1 MSPEATYLVDMEIN
15 DLVEKCYDDTVS
27 MILDHMEELE
37 QLKDKLI
44 EEEIVDGQWVYEL
57 FSKLN
62 VDDND

>member
-15 DLVEKCYDDTVS
+15 DLVEKCYDDTVC
-27 MILDHMEELE
+27 MILEHREELE

-57 FSKLN
+57 FLR
-62 VDDND
+62 

>member
-27 MILDHMEELE
+27 MVLEHREELE

-57 FSKLN
+57 FLR
-62 VDDND
+62 

>member
-1 MSPEATYLVDMEIN
+1 MVLE
-15 DLVEKCYDDTVS
+15 
-27 MILDHMEELE
+27 HREELE

-62 VDDND
+62 IDDID

>member
-1 MSPEATYLVDMEIN
+1 MEIN

-27 MILDHMEELE
+27 MILDHREELE

-57 FSKLN
+57 FLRS
-62 VDDND
+62 

>member
-27 MILDHMEELE
+27 MILDHREELE

-62 VDDND
+62 IDDID

>member
-62 VDDND
+62 VDDNE